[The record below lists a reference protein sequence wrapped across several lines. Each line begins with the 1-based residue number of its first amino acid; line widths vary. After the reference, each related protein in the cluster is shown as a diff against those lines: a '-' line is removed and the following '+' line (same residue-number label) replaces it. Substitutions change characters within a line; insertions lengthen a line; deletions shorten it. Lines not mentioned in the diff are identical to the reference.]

1 MEKIDV
7 NKLLRVTK
15 KKRGKEFSIPE
26 IKDKIL
32 QTIYK
37 LKGLRYATNNSIAA
51 FDFHE
56 RPIS

>member
-37 LKGLRYATNNSIAA
+37 LKGLRYATTL
-51 FDFHE
+51 
-56 RPIS
+56 